1 MSGSIKLTVLLL
13 AAALA
18 LPAAV
23 PRLTSVEPDALSP
36 GAEAVA
42 KGVNLD
48 KSNVDKLF
56 LTAGGSDI
64 ELEIKE
70 QTAESI
76 TFTVPA
82 NTAMKRYRMMFLTTG
97 DNAAYM
103 EQPVS
108 VEVMDEAAAKAR
120 AEEDETELEVVEA
133 APDEPNP

>member
-1 MSGSIKLTVLLL
+1 MFGPMKLTLFLL
-13 AAALA
+13 ATALV

-23 PRLTSVEPDALSP
+23 PRLTAVEPDALSP

-48 KSNVDKLF
+48 KNNVDKLF
-56 LTAGGSDI
+56 LTAGGSDV

-82 NTAMKRYRMMFLTTG
+82 NTAMKRYRMMFLTAG
-97 DNAAYM
+97 DSVAYM

-108 VEVMDEAAAKAR
+108 VEVMDEASAKAR
-120 AEEDETELEVVEA
+120 EEEGETELEVVEA
-133 APDEPNP
+133 APEEPNP